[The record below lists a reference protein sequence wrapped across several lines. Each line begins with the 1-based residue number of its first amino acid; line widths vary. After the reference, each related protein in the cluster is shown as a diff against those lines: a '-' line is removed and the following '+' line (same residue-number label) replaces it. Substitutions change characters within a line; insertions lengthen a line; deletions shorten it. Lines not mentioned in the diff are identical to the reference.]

1 MNIMQILQ
9 TVLTYFLTAGFMA
22 AVGYFAHLSKR
33 VTILEEHDKEQMKA
47 VEKVDTLSEKLTRID
62 TKLDLLLEGK
72 IINKEG
78 KN

>member
-1 MNIMQILQ
+1 MDIMQILQ

-33 VTILEEHDKEQMKA
+33 ITILEEHDKEQMKA
-47 VEKVDTLSEKLTRID
+47 VEKVETLSDKLTRID

>member
-1 MNIMQILQ
+1 MDIMQILQ

-33 VTILEEHDKEQMKA
+33 ITILEEHDKEQIKA
-47 VEKVDTLSEKLTRID
+47 VEKVDSLSEKLTRID

-72 IINKEG
+72 IKDKED
-78 KN
+78 K

>member
-1 MNIMQILQ
+1 MDIMQILQ

-33 VTILEEHDKEQMKA
+33 ITILEEHDKEQMKA
-47 VEKVDTLSEKLTRID
+47 VEKVETLSDKLTRID

-72 IINKEG
+72 IINKED
-78 KN
+78 K

>member
-1 MNIMQILQ
+1 MDIMQILQ
-9 TVLTYFLTAGFMA
+9 SVLTYFLTAGFMA

-47 VEKVDTLSEKLTRID
+47 VEKVETLSDKLTRID

-72 IINKEG
+72 IINKEE
-78 KN
+78 K

>member
-22 AVGYFAHLSKR
+22 AVGYFAHISKR
-33 VTILEEHDKEQMKA
+33 ITILEEHDKEQMKA
-47 VEKVDTLSEKLTRID
+47 VEKIDPLSEKLTRID

-72 IINKEG
+72 IINKEDR
-78 KN
+78 

>member
-33 VTILEEHDKEQMKA
+33 VTILEEHDKVQSKA
-47 VEKVDTLSEKLTRID
+47 VEKVDDLADKLTRID

-72 IINKEG
+72 INNKEE
-78 KN
+78 K